1 MRMMG
6 GYEDLTPGRAAEDV
20 EALRMRAVHII
31 DTSPGE
37 LPQDPEW
44 GWGARNYL
52 GTNLGAGDL
61 ELIGQ
66 IGRAAFRRDP
76 EVQDA
81 TVSIAQTSPGRAT
94 IRPQLSTT
102 LGAVIVERE
111 IS

>member
-1 MRMMG
+1 MRVMG
-6 GYEDLTPGRAAEDV
+6 GYEDLTPGRAADDV

-44 GWGARNYL
+44 GWGVRNYL

-61 ELIGQ
+61 DLIAQ
-66 IGRAAFRRDP
+66 VGRGAFRRDR

-81 TVSIAQTSPGRAT
+81 TVTIAQTAPGRAT
-94 IRPQLSTT
+94 IHVQLATT
-102 LGAVIVERE
+102 LGTVTVERE